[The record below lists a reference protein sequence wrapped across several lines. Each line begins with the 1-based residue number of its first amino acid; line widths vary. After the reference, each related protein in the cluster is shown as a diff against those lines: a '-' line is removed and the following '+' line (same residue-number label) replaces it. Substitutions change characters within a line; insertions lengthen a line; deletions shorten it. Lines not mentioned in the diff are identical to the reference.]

1 MQISAILGFLE
12 ALAPPAYQESYDNA
26 GLITGSGSWE
36 CSGVLTTL
44 DATEEVVKEAIHR
57 GCNLIVAHHP
67 IVFRG
72 LKRLNG
78 SNYIERT
85 VIAAIKGDV
94 AIYAIHTNLDNVVEG
109 VNGRMAALL
118 GIVGGRPLLLR
129 EGVLQKLFCF
139 VPVDHLE
146 AVRSAI
152 FAAGA
157 GQIGRYSECG
167 FSVEGAGTFL
177 AGEGTQPFIGQQG
190 SRHTEKEAKL
200 EVVLPAHLSA
210 KVVKAMI
217 GAHPYEEVAYDLVT
231 LANAHPGV
239 GSGLVG
245 ELGEEMT
252 EMAFLERVRHV
263 FGVAVVRHTRL
274 TGRSVKRVAVCG
286 GAGSFM
292 ISKALSA
299 GANFYITS
307 DVKYHEFF
315 DADGGMVI
323 ADVGHFESEQFTV
336 DLLFEVLREKFR
348 NFAVLKS
355 DVKTNPVHYYPGFG
369 ESGTVGDVHSI
380 K

>member
-1 MQISAILGFLE
+1 MQISAMLSFLE

-44 DATEEVVKEAIHR
+44 DATEEVVKEAIGR

-67 IVFRG
+67 ILFRG

-78 SNYIERT
+78 ANYIERA
-85 VIAAIKGDV
+85 VIAAVKGDV
-94 AIYAIHTNLDNVVEG
+94 AIYAIHTNLDNVVSGG
-109 VNGRMAALL
+109 VNGRIAERL
-118 GIVGGRPLLLR
+118 GIVGGRPLQPL

-152 FAAGA
+152 FSAGA
-157 GQIGRYSECG
+157 GHIGRYSECG
-167 FSVEGAGTFL
+167 FAVEGAGTFM
-177 AGEGTQPFIGQQG
+177 AGEGTQPFVGQQG
-190 SRHTEKEAKL
+190 SRHTEKEARL
-200 EVVLPAHLSA
+200 EVVVPVHLSA

-217 GAHPYEEVAYDLVT
+217 DAHPYEEVAYDLVS
-231 LANAHPGV
+231 LANTRKEL
-239 GSGLVG
+239 GSGLIG
-245 ELGEEMT
+245 ELKEEMT
-252 EMAFLERVRHV
+252 EIAFLDRIRAV
-263 FGVAVVRHTRL
+263 FGLAVVRHTRL
-274 TGRSVKRVAVCG
+274 TGYPVKRVAVCG
-286 GAGSFM
+286 GAGSFL
-292 ISKALSA
+292 ISKALLA

-315 DADGGMVI
+315 DANDGMVI

-355 DVKTNPVHYYPGFG
+355 DVKTNPVNYYPGFG
-369 ESGTVGDVHSI
+369 GSGPGGMSTQ
-380 K
+380 

>member
-12 ALAPPAYQESYDNA
+12 SLAPPAYQESYDNA
-26 GLITGSGSWE
+26 GLITGSGSWK
-36 CSGVLTTL
+36 CTGVLTTL
-44 DATEEVVKEAIHR
+44 DATEEVVREAIHR

-78 SNYIERT
+78 ANYIERT

-94 AIYAIHTNLDNVVEG
+94 AIYAIHTNLDNVTAG
-109 VNGRMAALL
+109 VNGRIAEML
-118 GIVGGRPLLLR
+118 GIVGGKPLLNR

-146 AVRSAI
+146 AVRSAV

-167 FSVEGAGTFL
+167 FAVEGAGTFL
-177 AGEGTQPFIGQQG
+177 AGDGTKPFVGGQG
-190 SRHTEKEAKL
+190 VRHTEKEVKL
-200 EVVLPAHLSA
+200 EVVLPAYLSG

-217 GAHPYEEVAYDLVT
+217 DAHPYEEVAYDLVT
-231 LANAHPGV
+231 LANMHPEV
-239 GSGLVG
+239 GSGLIG
-245 ELGEEMT
+245 ELGEEME
-252 EMAFLERVRHV
+252 EMAFLDRVKSV
-263 FGVAVVRHTRL
+263 FGVPVVRHTRL
-274 TGRSVKRVAVCG
+274 TGRGVKRVAVCG
-286 GAGSFM
+286 GAGSFL

-315 DADGGMVI
+315 DANDQLVI
-323 ADVGHFESEQFTV
+323 ADIGHFESEQFTV

-355 DVKTNPVHYYPGFG
+355 VVKTNPIKYYF
-369 ESGTVGDVHSI
+369 
-380 K
+380 

>member
-12 ALAPPAYQESYDNA
+12 SLAPPVYQESYDNA

-72 LKRLNG
+72 VKRLNG
-78 SNYIERT
+78 ANYIERT
-85 VIAAIKGDV
+85 VIAAIKGDI
-94 AIYAIHTNLDNVVEG
+94 AIYAIHTNLDNVTAG
-109 VNGRMAALL
+109 VNGRIAAML
-118 GIVGGRPLLLR
+118 GMTGGRPLLSR

-139 VPVDHLE
+139 VPVDHLD
-146 AVRSAI
+146 AVRSAV

-157 GQIGRYSECG
+157 GHIGRYSECG
-167 FSVEGAGTFL
+167 FAVEGEGTFL
-177 AGEGTQPFIGQQG
+177 AGEGTKPFVGGQG
-190 SRHTEKEAKL
+190 SRHTEREARL
-200 EVVLPAHLSA
+200 EVVLPAYLSG

-217 GAHPYEEVAYDLVT
+217 DAHPYEEVAYDLVA
-231 LANAHPGV
+231 LANTHPEV
-239 GSGLVG
+239 GSGLIG
-245 ELGEEMT
+245 ELGEEMP
-252 EMAFLERVRHV
+252 ERAFLDRVKSV
-263 FGVAVVRHTRL
+263 FGVPVVRHTRL
-274 TGRSVKRVAVCG
+274 TGRGVKRVAVCG
-286 GAGSFM
+286 GAGSFL
-292 ISKALSA
+292 ISNALSA

-315 DADGGMVI
+315 DAGDGMVI

-369 ESGTVGDVHSI
+369 ESGPVGMSTQ
-380 K
+380 